1 MVKSQLTKST
11 FREIR
16 SSLGRFMAI
25 LAIIGLGVGFFAGLK
40 VSKGAMTATMEGYL
54 WKHEF
59 YDYRLLSTMGFDQES
74 VDYVSSMEG
83 VRYAEGGLSF
93 DVLYYMT
100 TVSDHETDPSGY
112 VRENTGA
119 QGAIKT
125 YSLPEKLNTVKL
137 LSGRMP
143 EAENECVA
151 DANMLG
157 ESSLGSVLVLAEEN
171 EEDTLEHFTSR
182 EYTVVGLVQSPLY
195 IQYERGNTSLGTGR
209 LAGFVYL
216 LPQGYAEDYFTEIY
230 VKFDRDY
237 DLYSD
242 EYESYIEDVEE
253 AWEEYVEQAAGLRYD
268 SILADANEELA
279 DAKKEFEE
287 KKAEGE
293 EELAD
298 AAATLEDAAQKL
310 EDGRQALQDARQELA
325 DAKETLQQKEKE
337 LADAKVT
344 LAQKEQELAD
354 GQRELQEGIDTWE
367 QNNRQVEDSE
377 RELVKQWESLNAQ
390 KAVLAQTKADLE
402 TGWAIYKQLDDI
414 ESAIK
419 ELEESAATGS
429 LLGPEEEAQLN
440 ILKIQREQMAASI
453 QALVASGQLPDRSTI
468 QAGLSQVV
476 QAEDVIAGYE
486 SQLSDAE
493 WQIADANRQ
502 LAQGLQ
508 ELEDARIKIEDGRKA
523 IVDAKVEIADGEKAI
538 ADAQKELR
546 DAEETLAEKETELMD
561 AQAEY
566 EDGMQEYLD
575 AQAEFDE
582 KIADAQAE
590 IDDAQ
595 AEIDDLEPPD
605 TYLLGRDTNI
615 GYVCFENDS
624 SIVEG
629 IANIFPVFFI
639 LVAVL
644 VCVTTM
650 NRMVEEQRTQ
660 IGVLKAIG
668 YSEGA
673 IMSKYMIYSGLASV
687 VGCIAGFFLGT
698 WAFPNVIWAA
708 YGIMYRAE
716 DLVYVCDLRIG
727 VFCLVVAIACSL
739 GTTWFSCRVEL
750 SQVAAQLMRPKAP
763 KAGKRVL
770 LERVPFIWN
779 HLSFLRKVSM
789 RNIFRYK
796 KRLFMMVIGISGCT
810 ALLVTGFGIKDSIAD
825 IAARQF
831 EEIQIF
837 DLAVALQDPADEDT
851 YEDFDQMGSSGVA
864 DYLCIMEK
872 NMDIVTDNGIKTI
885 YLIAGEPERMP
896 EFLNLHTEAGAPIPY
911 PGTGE
916 GVISNKLAEEYHIS
930 VGDTITLRD
939 DGMRE
944 MRLTVTAIQKNYI
957 YNYVHISESTW
968 EDQMGEMPERKTVYV
983 NVFHDEASPDEHEV
997 AAKLME
1003 FDNVSNVTVNLD
1015 TMERVGSMMASLN
1028 IIVVAV
1034 IISAAGLAFIVLYNL
1049 TNINITER
1057 IREIATIKV
1066 LGFYKKET
1074 ESYVFRENL
1083 ILSVLGMG
1091 VGLFLGKWLHAYVMN
1106 EIRIDMIS
1114 FEVYVKP
1121 VSYLYSALLT
1131 MGFAWFVGKAMGGK
1145 LDKISMTESLKSVD

>member
-1 MVKSQLTKST
+1 MVKSQLAKST

-40 VSKGAMTATMEGYL
+40 VAKEAMVATVEGYL
-54 WKHEF
+54 REQGF
-59 YDYRLLSTMGFDQES
+59 YDYRLLSTMGFDQEG
-74 VDYVSSMEG
+74 VDYINSIEG
-83 VRYAEGGLSF
+83 VKSAEGGLSF
-93 DVLYYMT
+93 DVLFYMT
-100 TVSDHETDPSGY
+100 TVSDSGGTY
-112 VRENTGA
+112 GDSSENTGA

-137 LSGRMP
+137 LAGRMP
-143 EAENECVA
+143 VSEDECVV
-151 DANMLG
+151 DANMVD
-157 ESSLGSVLVLAEEN
+157 ESALGSVLVLADEN
-171 EEDTLEHFTSR
+171 EKDTLEHFNGR

-195 IQYERGNTSLGTGR
+195 LQYERGNTSLGTGR
-209 LAGFVYL
+209 LNGFVYL

-230 VKFDRDY
+230 VKFDNDY
-237 DLYSD
+237 GLYSD
-242 EYESYIEDVEE
+242 EYESYIEDVED
-253 AWEEYVEQAAGLRYD
+253 AWEEYVERAGALRYD

-279 DAKKEFEE
+279 DAKEEFEE

-298 AAATLEDAAQKL
+298 AAATLEDAEQKL
-310 EDGRQALQDARQELA
+310 EDGRQALQDAKQELA
-325 DAKETLQQKEKE
+325 DAKETLEKKEKELLDAKETLAQKEKE
-337 LADAKVT
+337 LADG
-344 LAQKEQELAD
+344 E
-354 GQRELQEGIDTWE
+354 RELQEGLDVWE
-367 QNNRQVEDSE
+367 QNNRQVEAGE
-377 RELVKQWESLNAQ
+377 RELNEQRESLNAQ
-390 KAVLAQTKADLE
+390 KKALASSKAELE
-402 TGWAIYKQLDDI
+402 TGLALYQQVDALDAIIAGLEGIIASGGAMGWEEEQL
-414 ESAIK
+414 K
-419 ELEESAATGS
+419 ELKG
-429 LLGPEEEAQLN
+429 QRDY
-440 ILKIQREQMAASI
+440 IL
-453 QALVASGQLPDRSTI
+453 GQLPGRDTLL
-468 QAGLSQVV
+468 AGLKQVA
-476 QAEDVIAGYE
+476 QGEAVIADYE
-486 SQLSDAE
+486 SQFSDAE
-493 WQIADANRQ
+493 RQLADANR
-502 LAQGLQ
+502 LLSEGLR
-508 ELEDARIKIEDGRKA
+508 ELTDAHTEIEDGRRA
-523 IVDAKVEIADGEKAI
+523 IEDAKAEIADGEKAI
-538 ADAQKELR
+538 IDAKKELQ
-546 DAEETLAEKETELMD
+546 DAEETLAEKEKELTD

-595 AEIDDLEPPD
+595 AEIDDLDPPD
-605 TYLLGRDTNI
+605 TYLLGRDTNV

-687 VGCIAGFFLGT
+687 VGCIVGFFLGT

-716 DLVYVCDLRIG
+716 DLVYVCDLRMG
-727 VFCLVVAIACSL
+727 AFCLGVAIACSV

-770 LERVPFIWN
+770 LEKVPFIWN
-779 HLSFLRKVSM
+779 HLSFLRKVSI

-851 YEDFDQMGSSGVA
+851 YDDLDRMSSFGVA

-872 NMDIVTDNGIKTI
+872 NMDLVTDEGIKSI
-885 YLIAGEPERMP
+885 YLVVGEPERMP
-896 EFLNLHTEAGAPIPY
+896 EFLNLHTETGESIPY

-916 GVISNKLAEEYHIS
+916 GVVSNKLAEDYHIS

-944 MRLTVTAIQKNYI
+944 ITLIVTAIQKNYI

-968 EDQMGEMPERKTVYV
+968 EDQMGEAPERKTVYI
-983 NVFHDEASPDEHEV
+983 NVAHDETSMDEHGT

-1003 FDNVSNVTVNLD
+1003 LDNVSNVTVNLD
-1015 TMERVGSMMASLN
+1015 TMERVGNMMASLN

-1034 IISAAGLAFIVLYNL
+1034 IVSAAGLAFIVLYNL

-1131 MGFAWFVGKAMGGK
+1131 IGFAWFVGKAMGGK
-1145 LDKISMTESLKSVD
+1145 LDKVSMTESLKSVD

>member
-40 VSKGAMTATMEGYL
+40 VAKGAMTATMEGYL
-54 WKHEF
+54 WEHKF
-59 YDYRLLSTMGFDQES
+59 YDYRLLSTLGFDQES

-83 VRYAEGGLSF
+83 VRAAEGGLSF

-100 TVSDHETDPSGY
+100 TVSDSETDASGD

-119 QGAIKT
+119 QGAVKT
-125 YSLPEKLNTVKL
+125 YSLPEKLNTVKIL
-137 LSGRMP
+137 AGRMP

-151 DANMLG
+151 DANMLD
-157 ESSLGSVLVLAEEN
+157 ESSIGRVLVLAEEN
-171 EEDTLEHFTSR
+171 EEDTLEHFTGK

-216 LPQGYAEDYFTEIY
+216 LPQGYTEDYFTEIY
-230 VKFDRDY
+230 VKFDNDY
-237 DLYSD
+237 GLYSD
-242 EYESYIEDVEE
+242 EYVSFIEGVEE

-298 AAATLEDAAQKL
+298 AAATLADAKQKL
-310 EDGRQALQDARQELA
+310 EDGRRALQDARQELE
-325 DAKETLQQKEKE
+325 DAKETLQQKEKD
-337 LADAKVT
+337 LSDAKIT

-354 GQRELQEGIDTWE
+354 GQRELQEGLDTWE
-367 QNNRQVEDSE
+367 QNKGQVEDGE
-377 RELVKQWESLNAQ
+377 RELDKQWEALNSQ
-390 KAVLAQTKADLE
+390 KADLARTKADLE
-402 TGWAIYKQLDDI
+402 AGWAIHKPLVDI
-414 ESAIK
+414 EHEIDDLK
-419 ELEESAATGS
+419 ELKKTSSSWNQAQEE
-429 LLGPEEEAQLN
+429 QLN
-440 ILKIQREQMAASI
+440 KLESRQEQMAADI
-453 QALVASGQLPDRSTI
+453 NALVASGQLPDRNI
-468 QAGLSQVV
+468 ILAGLAQVA
-476 QAEDVIAGYE
+476 QSEAVIAGYE

-502 LAQGLQ
+502 LAEAWQ
-508 ELEDARIKIEDGRKA
+508 EIEDARQEIEDGRQA
-523 IVDAKVEIADGEKAI
+523 IEDAKKEITDGEKAI
-538 ADAQKELR
+538 SDAQKELL
-546 DAEETLAEKETELMD
+546 DAEETLAEKEAELID

-575 AQAEFDE
+575 AQAEFEE

-595 AEIDDLEPPD
+595 AEIDDLELPD
-605 TYLLGRDTNI
+605 TYLLGRDTNV

-668 YSEGA
+668 YSESA

-687 VGCIAGFFLGT
+687 VGCIVGFFLGT

-708 YGIMYRAE
+708 YGIMYRAT
-716 DLVYVCDLRIG
+716 DLVYVFDLRIG
-727 VFCLVVAIACSL
+727 IFCLVVAIACSL

-825 IAARQF
+825 IATRQF

-837 DLAVALQDPADEDT
+837 DLAVALQDPADEST
-851 YEDFDQMGSSGVA
+851 YKALEQMGSFGVA

-872 NMDIVTDNGIKTI
+872 NMDLVTDEGIKSI

-896 EFLNLHTEAGAPIPY
+896 EFLNLHTQAGEPIPY

-930 VGDTITLRD
+930 VGDIITLRD

-944 MRLTVTAIQKNYI
+944 ITLTVTAIQKNYI

-968 EDQMGEMPERKTVYV
+968 EDQMKEVPQRKTVYV

-1003 FDNVSNVTVNLD
+1003 LDNVSNVTVNLD

-1091 VGLFLGKWLHAYVMN
+1091 VGLALGKWLHAYVMN

-1131 MGFAWFVGKAMGGK
+1131 IGFAWFVGKAMGGK
-1145 LDKISMTESLKSVD
+1145 LDRISMTESLKSVD

>member
-40 VSKGAMTATMEGYL
+40 VAKGAMVATVEGYL
-54 WKHEF
+54 WEHEF
-59 YDYRLLSTMGFDQES
+59 YDYRLLSTMGFEQES

-83 VRYAEGGLSF
+83 VRSAEGGLSF

-100 TVSDHETDPSGY
+100 TVSDHAADTSED

-137 LSGRMP
+137 LAGRMP
-143 EAENECVA
+143 EAVNECVV

-171 EEDTLEHFTSR
+171 EEDTLEHFTVR

-195 IQYERGNTSLGTGR
+195 LQYERGNTSLGSGR
-209 LAGFVYL
+209 LNGFVYL

-230 VKFDRDY
+230 VKFDNDY
-237 DLYSD
+237 ALYSD
-242 EYESYIEDVEE
+242 EYESYIEDVEK
-253 AWEEYVEQAAGLRYD
+253 AWEEYVEQAAALRYD

-279 DAKKEFEE
+279 DAKEEFEE

-293 EELAD
+293 EKLAD
-298 AAATLEDAAQKL
+298 AAATLADAAQKL
-310 EDGRQALQDARQELA
+310 EDGRQALEDARQELE
-325 DAKETLQQKEKE
+325 DAKETLQQKKKE
-337 LADAKVT
+337 LSDAKVT

-354 GQRELQEGIDTWE
+354 GERELQEGLDTW
-367 QNNRQVEDSE
+367 QRSNKQVEDGE
-377 RELVKQWESLNAQ
+377 RELAKQWESLNAQ
-390 KAVLAQTKADLE
+390 KAALAQTKADLE
-402 TGWAIYKQLDDI
+402 NGWTLYQQLD
-414 ESAIK
+414 AINT
-419 ELEESAATGS
+419 EIARLEEIIASGGA
-429 LLGPEEEAQLN
+429 LGPEEGAKLN
-440 ILKIQREQMAASI
+440 ILKAQQMQMEAAAS
-453 QALVASGQLPDRSTI
+453 QLPDQSTI
-468 QAGLSQVV
+468 LAGLSQVA
-476 QAEDVIAGYE
+476 QSEAVIAGYE

-493 WQIADANRQ
+493 DQIADANRQ
-502 LAQGLQ
+502 LSQGLQ
-508 ELEDARIKIEDGRKA
+508 ELEDARIEIEDGRQA
-523 IVDAKVEIADGEKAI
+523 IEDAKAEIKDGEKAI
-538 ADAQKELR
+538 ADAQKELQ
-546 DAEETLAEKETELMD
+546 DAEETLAEKETELID

-566 EDGMQEYLD
+566 EDGMREYLD

-595 AEIDDLEPPD
+595 AELSDLEPPD
-605 TYLLGRDTNI
+605 TYLLGRDTNV

-687 VGCIAGFFLGT
+687 VGCIVGFFLGT
-698 WAFPNVIWAA
+698 WAFPNVIWTA

-716 DLVYVCDLRIG
+716 DLVYVCDLRMG
-727 VFCLVVAIACSL
+727 AFCLGVAIACSV

-770 LERVPFIWN
+770 LEKVPFIWN

-851 YEDFDQMGSSGVA
+851 YDDLDRMSSFGVA

-872 NMDIVTDNGIKTI
+872 NMDLVTDEGIKSI
-885 YLIAGEPERMP
+885 YLVVGEPERMP
-896 EFLNLHTEAGAPIPY
+896 EFLNLHTETGESIPY

-916 GVISNKLAEEYHIS
+916 GVVSNKLAEDYHIS

-944 MRLTVTAIQKNYI
+944 ITLIVAAIQKNYI
-957 YNYVHISESTW
+957 YNYVHISDSTW
-968 EDQMGEMPERKTVYV
+968 EDQMGEAPERKTVYI
-983 NVFHDEASPDEHEV
+983 NVAHDETGMDEHGT

-1003 FDNVSNVTVNLD
+1003 LDNVSNVTVNLD
-1015 TMERVGSMMASLN
+1015 TMERVGNMMASLN

-1034 IISAAGLAFIVLYNL
+1034 IVSAAGLAFIVLYNL

-1131 MGFAWFVGKAMGGK
+1131 IGFAWFVGKAMGGK
-1145 LDKISMTESLKSVD
+1145 LDKVSMTESLKSVD